1 MNSPQSRLEH
11 WGVRDLLVRIGGRA
25 ALEGVSFEVAGGE
38 IVAVVGGDGA
48 GKTTLLRA
56 LVGAIPVA
64 SGSVSRPPDMRLGYV
79 SAAPGGYGDLT
90 VDENLEFS
98 AGAYGINRSTRAS
111 RIAELLER
119 AQLTAAR
126 GRLAEHLSGGMRR
139 KLAVAMAVV
148 HHPALLVLDEP
159 STGIDPVGRAE
170 LWRLLSGLAA
180 EGTAIVFSTT
190 YLDEAERAVRVLV
203 LSDGIVLLAGT
214 PDELLAGIPGSIGE
228 SAARPESGMSWRH
241 GSAWRTW
248 SRDRDLPARL
258 RPVKAG
264 LEEAVIVAELARQ
277 ASTVRMAGSTQNQET
292 AE

>member
-1 MNSPQSRLEH
+1 MSRQPTPAER
-11 WGVRDLLVRIGGRA
+11 WGVRDLVVRFGGRA
-25 ALEGVSFEVAGGE
+25 AIDGVSFEVGGGE

-56 LVGAIPVA
+56 LVGAIPFA
-64 SGSVSRPPDMRLGYV
+64 SGAVLRPPDLRLGYV

-90 VDENLEFS
+90 VEENLEFS
-98 AGAYGINRSTRAS
+98 AGAYGLSRGERAA
-111 RIAELLER
+111 RITTLLDR

-139 KLAVAMAVV
+139 KLAVTMAVI
-148 HHPALLVLDEP
+148 HGPALLVLDEP
-159 STGIDPVGRAE
+159 STGVDPVGRAE
-170 LWRLLSGLAA
+170 LWRLLSGLAV

-228 SAARPESGMSWRH
+228 GAERPGPGANWRH
-241 GSAWRTW
+241 GAAWRTW
-248 SRDRDLPARL
+248 SPERELPAGL
-258 RPVKAG
+258 RRVEAG

-277 ASTVRMAGSTQNQET
+277 NATTRRARTPDQG
-292 AE
+292 AAR